1 MDILRKSMAPI
12 SKEAWEEINDTAK
25 DVLSSALSA
34 RKIVDV
40 QGPMGLKY
48 AALPVGRIR
57 IPENQQG
64 NLKYGIHQVLPM
76 VEARIPFKLNIW
88 ELDNL
93 ARGAEDIDLDALEEA
108 AREIAQFEENVI
120 YEGLADGSI
129 AGLKNSSD
137 YESIPF
143 PEGDEEIL
151 QAVTRAISRFKMDSI
166 GGPYSLVLSKEK
178 WQRVNSIVKGYP
190 LNKQLEKVLGGSII
204 MAPFVKDSYLVSQRG
219 GDCKMVIG
227 QDLAIG
233 YESHD
238 HQSVQLYLTESF
250 TFQIIEPRA
259 FIVLT

>member
-25 DVLSSALSA
+25 EVLSAVLSA

-40 QGPMGLKY
+40 KGPMGLKY
-48 AALPVGRIR
+48 AALPMGRIK

-64 NLKYGIHQVLPM
+64 QLKYGIHQVLPM
-76 VEARIPFKLNIW
+76 VEARIPFKLDLW

-120 YEGLADGSI
+120 YEGLKDGNI
-129 AGLKNSSD
+129 TGLKNSSE
-137 YESIPF
+137 YESVPF
-143 PEGDEEIL
+143 PESDEEIL
-151 QAVTRAISRFKMDSI
+151 QTITRAITRFKIDSI
-166 GGPYSLVLSKEK
+166 GGPYSLVLNQEK
-178 WQRVNSIVKGYP
+178 WQRVNTIVKGYP
-190 LNKQLEKVLGGSII
+190 LSKQLEKILGGSII
-204 MAPFVKDSYLVSQRG
+204 MAPLIKDSYLVSQRG
-219 GDCKMVIG
+219 GDCRMVVG

-238 HQSVQLYLTESF
+238 HQNVQLYLTESF
-250 TFQIIEPRA
+250 TFQVLEPRA
-259 FIVLT
+259 VIVLT